1 MVPFDPLL
9 RSPHLQTVAGHL
21 WKRPDATREFPIE
34 RRLYRTEPDVQV
46 LVCSQRPRGEG
57 RGELFMVH
65 GLEGSGAAGYI
76 RSLSTASRRPGFSAH
91 PFHMR
96 TCTGA

>member
-46 LVCSQRPRGEG
+46 LVCSQRPRGQV

-65 GLEGSGAAGYI
+65 GLDGSGEARYL
-76 RSLSTASRRPGFSAH
+76 RSLSTAARRAGLAAH
-91 PFHMR
+91 RVPWR
-96 TCTGA
+96 TAV